1 MNNHADIHLL
11 HAQLRAE
18 FVRNVPFKALADQ
31 FDRQLQRR
39 RAVQTL
45 ELVEEARGIAV
56 IGAPGSG
63 KSKLVKR
70 VLTQHPDLVQ
80 PKAGDETIEF
90 ISILVPSPATVKD
103 LGSILLEKLGY
114 LSERK
119 GASAGDIW
127 RQVRTLLQ
135 NRKTLFVHLDEAQ
148 HLIASQNKNVREG
161 VVDVLKT
168 LMNSDT
174 WPVGLILSG
183 TPKMVEMLN
192 ADVQLGRRVDMVKLP
207 PISWAS
213 QAKEVRAIL
222 LAYVQKANLV
232 LCDDLDLDD
241 LLPRLVHAGA
251 NEFGLTIQMLLFALE
266 DALLGGA
273 DKLALS
279 HFAEAFRR
287 KSGCVPALN
296 IFLCSGYLSIDARQA
311 LWSQSSKFGGVEAHY
326 GN

>member
-1 MNNHADIHLL
+1 MMNSHIDIHRR

-18 FVRNVPFKALADQ
+18 FVRNGTYQALADQ

-39 RAVQTL
+39 RAAQSL
-45 ELVEEARGIAV
+45 GLVEEARGIAV

-70 VLTQHPDLVQ
+70 VLTQHSDLRQ
-80 PKAGDETIEF
+80 PMEGDEMVEF
-90 ISILVPSPATVKD
+90 VSILVPSPATVRD

-114 LSERK
+114 TSERK
-119 GASAGDIW
+119 GATAGGIW

-161 VVDVLKT
+161 VVDMLKT
-168 LMNSDT
+168 LLNSDT

-183 TPKMVEMLN
+183 TPKMLEMLN

-207 PISWAS
+207 AISWAS
-213 QAKEVRAIL
+213 QGKEIRSIFQT
-222 LAYVQKANLV
+222 YVQKAELNL
-232 LCDDLDLDD
+232 DDDIDLDD
-241 LLPRLVHAGA
+241 LLPRLVQAGA

-266 DALLGGA
+266 DALLVG
-273 DKLALS
+273 DDCLS
-279 HFAEAFRR
+279 LKHFSEAFRR
-287 KSGCVPALN
+287 KTGCIPALN
-296 IFLCSGYLSIDARQA
+296 VFLAGDFLSIDARKA
-311 LWSQSSKFGGVEAHY
+311 LWSQTSEFGGIGDA
-326 GN
+326 